1 MPQNTTY
8 GIQFPFMDSTD
19 GRYFVLTTTSSDE
32 VRTNLVHL
40 ILTRKGSRYYLPDFG
55 TRLLEYI
62 FEPLDGPTFADVES
76 EIRDAVT
83 EYIPGIQITNI
94 TITDASMD
102 ELNKGTFINDK
113 NERVYSVP
121 NIGQLEHT
129 AKVKI
134 DYLITDEAF
143 GSSDFVIINI

>member
-8 GIQFPFMDSTD
+8 GIKFPFMDSTD
-19 GRYFVLTTTSSDE
+19 GRYFSLTTTSTE
-32 VRTNLVHL
+32 EIRTNLVHL
-40 ILTRKGSRYYLPDFG
+40 LLTRKGSRYYLPNFG

-62 FEPLDGPTFADVES
+62 FEPLDGPTFSDIES
-76 EIRDAVT
+76 EIRDSVA
-83 EYIPGIQITNI
+83 EYIPNIQITKL
-94 TITDASMD
+94 TVSDASMD
-102 ELNKGTFINDK
+102 EENKGTFINDQ
-113 NERVYSVP
+113 NQRVYSVP

-134 DYLITDEAF
+134 EYQITDDAF